1 MNRSEYKLMVESW
14 DNFLKESVVDISGIS
29 KIKSLADRL
38 ILLKKETGKDIKI
51 KVSMNGNVLEVEL
64 ENYSVASL
72 NKIMFCKAWVS
83 NAGLVDSSVRVE
95 GDRVPYV
102 IKYSEVSRGFG
113 PLLYEIGLEV
123 ISCYLEKGALMSD
136 RVEVSPS
143 AERVWDRYLK
153 RSNSE
158 FNIHAIKMDF
168 SDETWEDVIYDEP
181 FSWMS
186 DEEQEALKKTK
197 KLTPD
202 DTSDDIYQ
210 FSAVING
217 AKKGDFAGDD
227 WANIESSLSYA
238 FYKKSP
244 EIIDYM
250 LTADREDSDF
260 ENFVGFDNV
269 NSERSSIIDI
279 SV

>member
-1 MNRSEYKLMVESW
+1 MNRKEWNLLVGGW
-14 DNFLKESVVDISGIS
+14 NNFLNESAVDISGIS
-29 KIKSLADRL
+29 KIKSLVDRI
-38 ILLKKETGKDIKI
+38 ILLKKETGKDIKV
-51 KVSMNGNVLEVEL
+51 KVIMNGNVLEVSL
-64 ENYSVASL
+64 ENYSVMSL

-83 NAGLVDSSVRVE
+83 NFGVVDRNVRVE
-95 GDRVPYV
+95 GNRTPYV
-102 IKYSEVSRGFG
+102 IKYSEVAGGFG

-136 RVEVSPS
+136 RIEVSPS
-143 AERVWDRYLK
+143 AERVWDRYLA
-153 RSNSE
+153 RSQTE
-158 FNIHAIKMDF
+158 FNIQAVKMDF

-181 FSWMS
+181 FSLMS
-186 DEEQEALKKTK
+186 AKDQESLEKTK

-202 DTSDDIYQ
+202 DKSDDIYQ

-217 AKKGDFAGDD
+217 AKKGDFAGDS
-227 WANIESSLSYA
+227 WENIESSLTYA
-238 FYKKSP
+238 FYKKNP

-250 LTADREDSDF
+250 LTADMSDSEFNDF
-260 ENFVGFDNV
+260 EGFSSV

>member
-14 DNFLKESVVDISGIS
+14 DKFLNESAVDISGIS
-29 KIKSLADRL
+29 KIKSLVNR
-38 ILLKKETGKDIKI
+38 IVLLKKETGKDIKV
-51 KVSMNGNVLEVEL
+51 KVAMNGNVLEVSL
-64 ENYSVASL
+64 ENYSVMSL

-83 NAGLVDSSVRVE
+83 NLGLVDSNVRVE
-95 GDRVPYV
+95 GNRVPYV
-102 IKYSEVSRGFG
+102 IKYSEVSGGFG

-136 RVEVSPS
+136 RVEVSPP
-143 AERVWDRYLK
+143 AERVWDRYLT
-153 RSNSE
+153 RSKSE
-158 FNIHAIKMDF
+158 FNIQAVKMDF

-186 DEEQEALKKTK
+186 DSEQEELKKTK
-197 KLTPD
+197 KLTPN

-217 AKKGDFAGDD
+217 AKKGDFAGDE
-227 WANIESSLSYA
+227 WKNIESSLSYA

-244 EIIDYM
+244 EIINYM
-250 LTADREDSDF
+250 LTADRVDS
-260 ENFVGFDNV
+260 EFDNFEGFNNV
-269 NSERSSIIDI
+269 DIERSSIIDI
-279 SV
+279 SI